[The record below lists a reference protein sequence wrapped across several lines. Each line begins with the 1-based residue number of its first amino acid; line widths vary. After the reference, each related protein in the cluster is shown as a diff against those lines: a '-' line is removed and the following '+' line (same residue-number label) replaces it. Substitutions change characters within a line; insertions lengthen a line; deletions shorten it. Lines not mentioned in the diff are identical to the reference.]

1 MKKSQETEQNQKIMQ
16 WIHIIYQK
24 RLWISGIFMGWIA
37 LGVIAFWAAE
47 FFKKDPSLSI
57 KKIDDQYE
65 ELITQG
71 CDKETEFFK
80 ILESHAYLQPNYQGK
95 IVQHFF
101 NQGLYD
107 KVWLFGE
114 KICKR
119 TSQELPLFHRYSM
132 GTLLIAN
139 GKYEEALTLSKNLQQ
154 ALDMHKDQY
163 IYLQGLNILR
173 IDLLE
178 KLTKT
183 KDKPLAYKRVKDFLL
198 IKEKSTSK
206 RDAFFV
212 QSFQDL
218 FKIPSASK

>member
-1 MKKSQETEQNQKIMQ
+1 MKESQETEQNQKLMQ
-16 WIHIIYQK
+16 WIHVIYQK
-24 RLWISGIFMGWIA
+24 RLWIAGIFTGWIA
-37 LGVIAFWAAE
+37 VGFISFWAAD

-65 ELITQG
+65 ELVTQDN
-71 CDKETEFFK
+71 DKEAEFFK
-80 ILESHAYLQPNYQGK
+80 TLESHAYLQPNYQGK
-95 IVQHFF
+95 VVQHFF
-101 NQGLYD
+101 NRGFYD

-114 KICKR
+114 KVCKR

-139 GKYEEALTLSKNLQQ
+139 GKYDEALELSKNLQK

-163 IYLQGLNILR
+163 TYLQGLNVLR
-173 IDLLE
+173 MDILE
-178 KLTKT
+178 KLTGV
-183 KDKPLAYKRVKDFLL
+183 KDKTQAYKRVGDFLL
-198 IKEKSTSK
+198 TKEKSTSK

-218 FKIPSASK
+218 FKIPSESK